1 MSMLLFTILY
11 ITGVIIVLFTF
22 FMSYKKN
29 DITWKRLIIGIIYS
43 LGSWFSFAI
52 MIIIALYIT
61 IIVFTE
67 WFSSLEF
74 WDKRVF

>member
-1 MSMLLFTILY
+1 MSMSLFINLY

-22 FMSYKKN
+22 FISYKKN

-43 LGSWFSFAI
+43 LGSWISFAI
-52 MIIIALYIT
+52 MMVMFIYVT
-61 IIVFTE
+61 IILFIG